1 MEQVQPLI
9 IQSFTGFVTMVYSPL
24 FQIYVMGRNLERPF
38 KNMAKKPEDML
49 DTATPEAGEEQVASV
64 EVSAEKD
71 TTAIEE
77 AIEDSSDEEEA
88 AESEDA
94 EDEEEEEAEDED
106 EEDEEEDD
114 DDEEDDDEE

>member
-9 IQSFTGFVTMVYSPL
+9 IQSFTGLVNMIYSPL

-49 DTATPEAGEEQVASV
+49 DTATPEAGDEQVASV

-71 TTAIEE
+71 TTAIE
-77 AIEDSSDEEEA
+77 AIEDSSDEEET
-88 AESEDA
+88 AENQKGRR
-94 EDEEEEEAEDED
+94 
-106 EEDEEEDD
+106 
-114 DDEEDDDEE
+114 

>member
-49 DTATPEAGEEQVASV
+49 DTATPEAAEEQLASV

-71 TTAIEE
+71 TTAIE

-106 EEDEEEDD
+106 EEDEEADE